1 MEATLTLSQAGQQMG
16 VEDGTLSRLIMMGA
30 LPEARQQPGP
40 EGTVWVIPEGVLPS
54 IAARNGWTID
64 LRGPGAAVA
73 PPAAAQEP
81 PIDPVGSPA
90 PADPPSPVLVVGSG
104 TSTSPGS
111 NGALVPHDAAHPD
124 GPLEVEVHPETDAY
138 PKSEAAPSV
147 AEVVDLALLDRLL
160 GAQEQRV
167 MAEGQVRETRS
178 ALAVLNQT
186 HNRVTSELEVER
198 HERMVIAD
206 RYREERLARA
216 ASDAKVTELR
226 NRVTREMA
234 LAEAERQAKSEAM
247 GRTIQAE
254 RDAAN
259 AVAAMGWLARWRFR
273 RLNESNEAR

>member
-1 MEATLTLSQAGQQMG
+1 M
-16 VEDGTLSRLIMMGA
+16 
-30 LPEARQQPGP
+30 
-40 EGTVWVIPEGVLPS
+40 
-54 IAARNGWTID
+54 
-64 LRGPGAAVA
+64 
-73 PPAAAQEP
+73 
-81 PIDPVGSPA
+81 
-90 PADPPSPVLVVGSG
+90 
-104 TSTSPGS
+104 
-111 NGALVPHDAAHPD
+111 
-124 GPLEVEVHPETDAY
+124 
-138 PKSEAAPSV
+138 

-167 MAEGQVRETRS
+167 VAESQVREARS
-178 ALAVLNQT
+178 ALAALNHT

-206 RYREERLARA
+206 RYREERMARA

-259 AVAAMGWLARWRFR
+259 AFAAMGWLARRRYR
-273 RLNESNEAR
+273 RLVETSDGF